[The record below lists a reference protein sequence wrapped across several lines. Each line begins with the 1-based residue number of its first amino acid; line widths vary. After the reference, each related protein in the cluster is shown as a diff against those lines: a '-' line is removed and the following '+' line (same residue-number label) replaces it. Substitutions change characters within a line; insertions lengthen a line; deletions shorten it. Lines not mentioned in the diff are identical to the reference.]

1 MNPIRVT
8 QMDHIVLAVADV
20 ERSLRFYTE
29 VLGIPGERVDEFRA
43 GKVGFPSVRINAD
56 TLIDIATRKG
66 EPGAPNVDHF
76 CLVVQP
82 VDFAELVAYLRANDV
97 TIVSEPVSR
106 WGAHGRATSVYIKD
120 PDGNE
125 VELRAY

>member
-43 GKVGFPSVRINAD
+43 GKVGFPSVRINSD

-66 EPGAPNVDHF
+66 EPAAPNVDHF

-82 VDFAELVAYLRANDV
+82 LDFAELLAYLRANDV
-97 TIVSEPVSR
+97 PIVTEPVSR
-106 WGAHGRATSVYIKD
+106 WGAHGRAMSVYIKD
-120 PDGNE
+120 PDGNQ